1 MWLDAISAPFFML
14 RSTITASQRD
24 QAKDDFKDRVANCNV
39 LVTTY
44 AVAAHG
50 LSLQN
55 AFLQL
60 IIVGDGKVQPQEPA
74 TELSQKVAQSL
85 VRKRADDLGFTVAH
99 LA

>member
-1 MWLDAISAPFFML
+1 MVTMWLDAISAPFFML

-39 LVTTY
+39 LVATY

-55 AFLQL
+55 AF
-60 IIVGDGKVQPQEPA
+60 VRVVAPKAGPQSDNAAPG
-74 TELSQKVAQSL
+74 SSSSS
-85 VRKRADDLGFTVAH
+85 
-99 LA
+99 